1 MLVSVVI
8 CSYNRAAYI
17 SGALDS
23 LYQQTASKNN
33 FEVIVVDNNST
44 DGTEQVVSKWRSEN
58 PEGYF
63 HYSTETNQGASYARN
78 TGAQLAKGEWLCF
91 MDDDAIAT
99 PSYIENIIK
108 HIHAKP
114 EAIGFGGRIIPKYIP
129 SEPKWM
135 SYYVSSLVGNFDY
148 APAACAFENGKYPI
162 ESNMI
167 VKKDIYDSI
176 GGFNTALPGVVG
188 TLRIGGEGKELFYKI
203 LALGH
208 NIYYDP
214 SICVHHVVEVKKL
227 TSEYMYRVASGIG
240 RGEKTRTL
248 NISTWAYI
256 QKVLEYLIKLGA
268 SVVLGLK
275 YSFQGN
281 PDKAW
286 PVIKFRID
294 ALKGLVN

>member
-208 NIYYDP
+208 TIYYDP

-268 SVVLGLK
+268 SLVLGLK

-286 PVIKFRID
+286 PVIQFRID
-294 ALKGLVN
+294 ALKGLL